1 MTIKCPNVPASAL
14 PYIAAY
20 LKEFGAVIVF
30 TSPLS
35 GRVYSI
41 SGGLDFFHDGNST
54 LTVTVTSNRAH
65 FPSRMIVGGVRQV
78 VEEVCEGLRGHS
90 SCELVCVIPAHNE
103 RKTINNVVQV
113 VTQALETLL
122 GQYGRIVVVDDGSD
136 DGTGEWLSR
145 LYHCGELSYL
155 DIIQLPHRVGKS
167 KAVASALA
175 TLGKSK
181 KVAEACDNNTLVCL
195 MDADLVGLT
204 KEDVAALVAPVLT
217 GKADASLSVRKSYG
231 GLWSPSLDIF
241 TGERV
246 VPYSLLMECGL
257 DTLDSMEMEMA
268 INQKLIEKKSRI
280 ALVPWPHVV
289 NKSKVAKYGVLAGLR
304 REKEM
309 YEQML
314 KRGPISILKQRIEM
328 GKQLV

>member
-1 MTIKCPNVPASAL
+1 MTIKCPNVPVSAL
-14 PYIAAY
+14 PHIAAY
-20 LKEFGAVIVF
+20 LRDYGAVIVF
-30 TSPLS
+30 TSTLS

-41 SGGLDFFHDGNST
+41 SGGLDFSHDGNST

-78 VEEVCEGLRGHS
+78 VEEVCEDLRRHS

-103 RKTINNVVQV
+103 GPNVFKV
-113 VTQALETLL
+113 VRAVDDSKVFDK
-122 GQYGRIVVVDDGSD
+122 IIVVDDGSSDSD
-136 DGTGEWLSR
+136 DITKTAFTTHVVIR
-145 LYHCGELSYL
+145 L
-155 DIIQLPHRVGKS
+155 PVRVGKS
-167 KAVASALA
+167 KAVAHALSI
-175 TLGKSK
+175 LPKPNS
-181 KVAEACDNNTLVCL
+181 LICL

-309 YEQML
+309 YEQMF